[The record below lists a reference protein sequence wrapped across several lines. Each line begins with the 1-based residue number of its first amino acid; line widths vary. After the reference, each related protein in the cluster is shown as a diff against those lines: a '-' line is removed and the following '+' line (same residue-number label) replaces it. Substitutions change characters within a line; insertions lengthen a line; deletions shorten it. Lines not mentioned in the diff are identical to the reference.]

1 MNDELNEKN
10 NTELSQ
16 EWILMRGLNEL
27 RSQRHLVDIIL
38 IVEGKQLEPCH
49 RFSMM

>member
-10 NTELSQ
+10 NNELSQ

-38 IVEGKQLEPCH
+38 KVEGKQLEPCH
-49 RFSMM
+49 RYSMM